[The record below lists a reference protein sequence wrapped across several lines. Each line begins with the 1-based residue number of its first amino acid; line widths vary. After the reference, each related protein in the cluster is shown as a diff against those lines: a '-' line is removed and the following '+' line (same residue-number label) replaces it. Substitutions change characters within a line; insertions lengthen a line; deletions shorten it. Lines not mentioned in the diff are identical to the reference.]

1 MAIRDDKFGQSLLL
15 PVRITDLIPNDH
27 ICKLA
32 VAVVERVDVRWIE
45 KRFRGQP
52 GNPAYPRRM
61 LFRLMLQAAIDGV
74 WSSRKIERLTYKNVV
89 YMHLSGLE
97 HPNFR
102 TLCNFRR
109 ENRELIDDAFR
120 QTGTIARE
128 LIIMSL
134 GHLAADGTKLKAN
147 ASNVATLSKEEL
159 EVLRQLIERG
169 IAVDEAE
176 DEQYGETRG
185 DGLPPEFA
193 TQEKLK
199 TKLEELDAA
208 RGKRLKRAARA
219 FPCNTRVVMSA
230 SGISSR
236 NSSKMWRRH

>member
-1 MAIRDDKFGQSLLL
+1 
-15 PVRITDLIPNDH
+15 
-27 ICKLA
+27 
-32 VAVVERVDVRWIE
+32 
-45 KRFRGQP
+45 
-52 GNPAYPRRM
+52 
-61 LFRLMLQAAIDGV
+61 
-74 WSSRKIERLTYKNVV
+74 
-89 YMHLSGLE
+89 
-97 HPNFR
+97 
-102 TLCNFRR
+102 
-109 ENRELIDDAFR
+109 
-120 QTGTIARE
+120 
-128 LIIMSL
+128 MSL

-147 ASNVATLSKEEL
+147 ASNAATLSREEL

-176 DEQYGETRG
+176 DERYGETMG
-185 DGLPPEFA
+185 DRLPPEFA